1 MKPTLTAMKSH
12 EACLVPQE
20 TGLVGIQSCI
30 RKILQL
36 RQLLQ
41 LHQPHQLLHV
51 HQKIQV
57 IKKNLPS
64 LIKKDHQKKVG

>member
-1 MKPTLTAMKSH
+1 MKPTLTAMKSY

-36 RQLLQ
+36 RQLQQ
-41 LHQPHQLLHV
+41 LHQLHQLLHV

-57 IKKNLPS
+57 IKKNL
-64 LIKKDHQKKVG
+64 LKTIKKDLQKED